1 MSLDAAPITI
11 AVRVVFTVHAF
22 TFSELSKGDVKN
34 IPSVL
39 FVLIKVHLRGGLP
52 ADVIEV

>member
-1 MSLDAAPITI
+1 VSLDAAPITI